1 MRHSPHQP
9 PSFPSSPTCFCSFKI
24 VSWAWVLFWSIETV
38 HGHNE
43 WTKEYRLPS
52 TSIEFFECRFVWMIW
67 YLCSESVNLKTYC
80 KLSYIHLF
88 LCSVS
93 FVYCP
98 FPVNFIVANI
108 FTWLYFL
115 SSSLYKRY
123 FSAIYIKQKHNK
135 YSFRLVVTF
144 LTDSSL
150 RLEVMSLLIL
160 LTLLIACLISSSIVC
175 FFCP

>member
-1 MRHSPHQP
+1 MFSELQPH
-9 PSFPSSPTCFCSFKI
+9 
-24 VSWAWVLFWSIETV
+24 
-38 HGHNE
+38 
-43 WTKEYRLPS
+43 
-52 TSIEFFECRFVWMIW
+52 FFA
-67 YLCSESVNLKTYC
+67 L
-80 KLSYIHLF
+80 
-88 LCSVS
+88 
-93 FVYCP
+93 VYCP

-175 FFCP
+175 FFGP

>member
-1 MRHSPHQP
+1 
-9 PSFPSSPTCFCSFKI
+9 
-24 VSWAWVLFWSIETV
+24 
-38 HGHNE
+38 
-43 WTKEYRLPS
+43 
-52 TSIEFFECRFVWMIW
+52 MIW

-80 KLSYIHLF
+80 KSSIHSFIF
-88 LCSVS
+88 LYSVS
-93 FVYCP
+93 FDYVSMLLQYYS

-115 SSSLYKRY
+115 SSLYKRY

-175 FFCP
+175 FFCPQRLAEFTFSHTHDHSDK

>member
-1 MRHSPHQP
+1 MNTMNEQKNTDYRQQVSSSLSADSYEWYGICVARVSIWKLTANYHTFIYFELQPH
-9 PSFPSSPTCFCSFKI
+9 
-24 VSWAWVLFWSIETV
+24 
-38 HGHNE
+38 
-43 WTKEYRLPS
+43 
-52 TSIEFFECRFVWMIW
+52 FFA
-67 YLCSESVNLKTYC
+67 L
-80 KLSYIHLF
+80 
-88 LCSVS
+88 
-93 FVYCP
+93 VYCP